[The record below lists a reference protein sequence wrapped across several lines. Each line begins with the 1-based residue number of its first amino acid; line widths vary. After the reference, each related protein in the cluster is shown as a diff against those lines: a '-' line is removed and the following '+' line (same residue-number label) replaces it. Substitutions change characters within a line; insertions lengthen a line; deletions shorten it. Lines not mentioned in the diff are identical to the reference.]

1 MTDFNADVEASGTTG
16 SEGFMNERSR
26 ETTKHDLDYD
36 QIDELDEISGDEQLT
51 HIWCRTHQKFEWH
64 WIDRNRVK

>member
-1 MTDFNADVEASGTTG
+1 MTDFNAD
-16 SEGFMNERSR
+16 FERSQ

-36 QIDELDEISGDEQLT
+36 QIDELDEISGDQQLT